1 MIDNLLKNM
10 YYLKIEIK
18 EVNNRTKLTHEAG
31 LVPEKL
37 KTLIKLYKTEIM
49 QRQKENEAALD
60 LGFLVYQH
68 GQFYEYQY
76 GRGAFL
82 YIERHPDGTATAW
95 RDNFKPDELIPY
107 KTKIIARNEPFPRV
121 YKEAASFIDW
131 LNKKRGRKGISF
143 N

>member
-1 MIDNLLKNM
+1 MIDNLLNDM
-10 YYLKIEIK
+10 YHLKIQIK
-18 EVNNRTKLTHEAG
+18 EENYRTKLIYEAG
-31 LVPEKL
+31 LVSDKL
-37 KTLIKLYKTEIM
+37 KAQIKKHKKEIM
-49 QRQKENEAALD
+49 QRQKENAAALD

-107 KTKIIARNEPFPRV
+107 KTKIIARNEPFEKA

-131 LNKKRGRKGISF
+131 LNKKRVRR
-143 N
+143 

>member
-1 MIDNLLKNM
+1 M

-18 EVNNRTKLTHEAG
+18 EKNNKTKLLYPAG
-31 LVPEKL
+31 TVSEKL

-49 QRQKENEAALD
+49 QRIQENEAAHE

-68 GQFYEYQY
+68 GAFYEYQY

-95 RDNFKPDELIPY
+95 RDNFKPGEPFPC
-107 KTKIIARNEPFPRV
+107 KTKVIAINEPFHKV

-131 LNKKRGRKGISF
+131 LNKSKKQLRR
-143 N
+143 